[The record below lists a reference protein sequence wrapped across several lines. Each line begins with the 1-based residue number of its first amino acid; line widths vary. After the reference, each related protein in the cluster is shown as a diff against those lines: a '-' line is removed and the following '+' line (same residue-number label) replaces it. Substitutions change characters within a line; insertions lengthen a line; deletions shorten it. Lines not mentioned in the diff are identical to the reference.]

1 MGICCST
8 SNQHH
13 SADLPSNSKKAIQL
27 SKQHDYAPAI
37 ESELSPSPP
46 PAINVYER
54 KNILTEAPSTRL
66 VPVNEDKQFNIIKDF
81 SKVSDVSKYNCIQ
94 SGIWI
99 VIDGTIYDITQYI
112 TSNLHPATNEFIE
125 PYYGKDVTEPFFA
138 AGHSLNAIK
147 SLKKYKIGQLHES
160 EIKHNETDDSISIAP
175 DLDQF
180 INKSTVK
187 TNNIYVSSLFI
198 YPVKGCSGISVESA
212 QLTSSGFL
220 NDRIYAFCNKKTK
233 KVINQLTYPQLAM
246 IKVCFIEND
255 NGTKG

>member
-8 SNQHH
+8 SNQHDL
-13 SADLPSNSKKAIQL
+13 ANLPSNSKKAIQL
-27 SKQHDYAPAI
+27 SKQQDYAPAI

-46 PAINVYER
+46 PAINVDEITNNTNER

-66 VPVNEDKQFNIIKDF
+66 APVNEDKQFNIIKDF
-81 SKVSDVSKYNCIQ
+81 REVSGEYIYTMNDVSKYNCIQ

-147 SLKKYKIGQLHES
+147 SLNKYKIGQLHES
-160 EIKHNETDDSISIAP
+160 EINERRKACIP
-175 DLDQF
+175 
-180 INKSTVK
+180 
-187 TNNIYVSSLFI
+187 
-198 YPVKGCSGISVESA
+198 
-212 QLTSSGFL
+212 
-220 NDRIYAFCNKKTK
+220 
-233 KVINQLTYPQLAM
+233 
-246 IKVCFIEND
+246 
-255 NGTKG
+255 